1 MNLEQYLDMCE
12 QMGWEPKEEDLPIEI
27 ESLSYNAQ
35 CALVL
40 FNSLPDIV
48 EGMSGTWM
56 GKNYSGLIDIMNIFS
71 MDNKKEV
78 FNLLKVAE
86 GEASKY
92 YAEKQKQQESL
103 NKAKRGR

>member
-1 MNLEQYLDMCE
+1 MKLTNEQAQEIKDQQSQEYKTKRVTAPELEKILYE
-12 QMGWEPKEEDLPIEI
+12 
-27 ESLSYNAQ
+27 A
-35 CALVL
+35 
-40 FNSLPDIV
+40 LPDIW

-71 MDNKKEV
+71 IDNKKEV

-86 GEASKY
+86 REASKY

-103 NKAKRGR
+103 SKAKRGR

>member
-1 MNLEQYLDMCE
+1 MNLEQYLQMCE
-12 QMGWEPKEEDLPIEI
+12 QMGWEPKDEEIPKDP
-27 ESLSYNAQ
+27 SDLSYNVQ
-35 CALVL
+35 CALIL
-40 FNSLPDIV
+40 FNALPDIV

-71 MDNKKEV
+71 IDNKKEV

-86 GEASKY
+86 REASKY

>member
-1 MNLEQYLDMCE
+1 MNLEQYLQMCE
-12 QMGWEPKEEDLPIEI
+12 QMGWEPKDEEIPKDP
-27 ESLSYNAQ
+27 SDLSYNVQ
-35 CALVL
+35 CALIL
-40 FNSLPDIV
+40 YEALPDIW

-86 GEASKY
+86 REASKY

>member
-1 MNLEQYLDMCE
+1 MNLEQYLQMCE
-12 QMGWEPKEEDLPIEI
+12 QMGWEPKDEEIPKDP
-27 ESLSYNAQ
+27 SDLSYNVQ
-35 CALVL
+35 CALIL
-40 FNSLPDIV
+40 YEALPDIW

-71 MDNKKEV
+71 IDNKKEV

>member
-12 QMGWEPKEEDLPIEI
+12 QMGWEPKESEI
-27 ESLSYNAQ
+27 PKDPSDLSYNVQ